1 MVLGVRVTGPVAM
14 MAIMRPLIRPLTPVD
29 IAAVVEFSLRAW
41 APVFESFRT
50 VLGERVYQAIY
61 PDWSTTQA
69 RAVEA
74 VCQDDTAKVWV
85 AEQLGRPVGYVAVR
99 IHADDRTG
107 EIEMLAVDPL
117 VQRQGIGTALTSF
130 AVQRLRD
137 AGVGLAVVG
146 TGGDPGML
154 RRAGSTR
161 RQASSVCRWSG
172 TTRAST
178 PTRATCRLSAN
189 GPVGRSLPK
198 VLDGG
203 PPGSAAAVARVSRP
217 HSSPVC
223 WPSGAL

>member
-1 MVLGVRVTGPVAM
+1 M

-137 AGVGLAVVG
+137 AGMGLAVVG
-146 TGGDPGML
+146 PGGDPGHAPA
-154 RRAGSTR
+154 RRSTR

-178 PTRATCRLSAN
+178 PTPATCRLSAN
-189 GPVGRSLPK
+189 GPVGQVPTK

-203 PPGSAAAVARVSRP
+203 PGSAAAVARVSRP